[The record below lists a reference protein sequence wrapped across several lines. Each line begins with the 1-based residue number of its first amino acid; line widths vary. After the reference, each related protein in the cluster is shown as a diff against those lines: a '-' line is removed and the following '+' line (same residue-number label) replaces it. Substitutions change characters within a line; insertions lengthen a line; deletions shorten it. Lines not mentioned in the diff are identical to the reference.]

1 MCALTRSHV
10 CHEQDLLKSWVDT
23 NRARIKG
30 IEIPRKEDVIGDEI
44 IFPREKEEEWLR
56 DTTAKSAV
64 IIFND
69 SSIPSGH
76 EEKPLVAEN
85 TRALAELDANVQK
98 LRETY
103 KKNPFTCSA
112 CISPLKTKKMSGTP
126 PMLKWRKSGTAY
138 THKIR
143 QAHCS
148 TPPRTP
154 ALRPH
159 PCAERECT
167 HTHTYA

>member
-103 KKNPFTCSA
+103 KKKPIHMFRMHFTAENKKNEWNATHAEMEKVWNGIYAQDKASA
-112 CISPLKTKKMSGTP
+112 LQHTP
-126 PMLKWRKSGTAY
+126 
-138 THKIR
+138 
-143 QAHCS
+143 
-148 TPPRTP
+148 
-154 ALRPH
+154 
-159 PCAERECT
+159 T
-167 HTHTYA
+167 HTGVPPTPVRRA

>member
-44 IFPREKEEEWLR
+44 IFPREKEEEWSR

-69 SSIPSGH
+69 SPIPSGH
-76 EEKPLVAEN
+76 EENLLAAEN

-103 KKNPFTCSA
+103 KNPPIHMFRMHFTA
-112 CISPLKTKKMSGTP
+112 ENKKMSGTP